1 MVYSEYQPGSN
12 YQVINGDVLPL
23 DEPLGRFE
31 DEAPIFDHI
40 QGSPELER
48 QEQTPEGDTMSRAE
62 RQMTLHERFHFY
74 ADTKDELT
82 LATRLTAS
90 DDLIAGAATQLS
102 RIQLH
107 QEYKTSSKD
116 PSAAARKITNEMAE
130 YATQPLKDISFLRFI
145 DQYIVD
151 AGVDGKAKIDT
162 ISAITTW
169 KDEPSVRRA
178 IIDLLRYQDTYD
190 LIYND
195 GEDHIGDS
203 FASRDKE
210 ANARIETFVSSLT
223 ASRAQELIKIRI
235 AEHKTKS
242 DFWSGHLETVEK
254 HYLGPVR
261 AIAAR
266 ALSTLQVKNPRS
278 R

>member
-1 MVYSEYQPGSN
+1 MAYSEYQPGTN
-12 YQVINGDVLPL
+12 YQVIDGEVMPL
-23 DEPLGRFE
+23 DEVAGSYESETL
-31 DEAPIFDHI
+31 IFDHAP
-40 QGSPELER
+40 SSVELKEKTS
-48 QEQTPEGDTMSRAE
+48 EQIEKMDRAE

-90 DDLIAGAATQLS
+90 DDLVAGAATQLS

-116 PSAAARKITNEMAE
+116 PSAAARKITGEMAT
-130 YATQPLKDISFLRFI
+130 YATEPITNISFLRFL

-151 AGVDGKAKIDT
+151 AGVDGRAKIDT
-162 ISAITTW
+162 ISAVTIW
-169 KDEPSVRRA
+169 KDDPGVRRA
-178 IIDLLRYQDTYD
+178 IVDLLRYQETYD
-190 LIYND
+190 LIHND
-195 GEDHIGDS
+195 GEDHIGDP
-203 FASRDKE
+203 FATRDKE
-210 ANARIETFVSSLT
+210 ANARIEAFVSSLT

-235 AEHKTKS
+235 AEHKVKS
-242 DFWSGHLETVEK
+242 DFWSGHLEIVEK

-266 ALSTLQVKNPRS
+266 ALTKLQVKKPVM
-278 R
+278 